1 MRDLTAHLWVRLTP
15 AGCAYSVLPGDQ
27 AATAD
32 EAHERLFP
40 DPLERQGYRVE
51 LYSPQQWKRRGVP
64 CVTARC
70 GHWAK
75 EAS

>member
-1 MRDLTAHLWVRLTP
+1 MPEQTDLWVRLTP
-15 AGCAYSVLPGDQ
+15 AGCAYNALPGEQ

-32 EAHERLFP
+32 EAHQRLFP
-40 DPLERQGYRVE
+40 DPRERQGFRVE
-51 LYSPQQWKRRGVP
+51 LYTRKQWKQQAEP
-64 CVTARC
+64 CFLARC

>member
-1 MRDLTAHLWVRLTP
+1 MPEQTDLWVRLTP

-32 EAHERLFP
+32 EAHQQLVP
-40 DPLERQGYRVE
+40 DPRERDGFRVE
-51 LYSPQQWKRRGVP
+51 LYTRQQWKQAEP
-64 CVTARC
+64 CFLARC